1 VLSGPRA
8 RRLCH
13 REQPPARSRLRAL
26 GPVRPALHA
35 DRAGR
40 RRRADHVPVQ
50 QLRDAAGRRAVPR
63 RGGARR
69 VSAAGTPGRA
79 TRRRAVRVSKRP
91 TVRSLAGRRC
101 APERDRGAAGSRA
114 DAPARWSLSRAGPGG
129 ADARPA
135 PERRLRHAPLRDPGL
150 RPARPFPSG
159 PETQGGA
166 DHRILPDIAE
176 KWELPTPTTVIFR
189 LRKGVRFHRKP
200 PVDGREVTADDVKAQ
215 VGRRLRPGGG
225 QAPARRGGPG
235 TRAHDAALPVA
246 GLRPAL
252 AQLLRA
258 RGGESRPGGITAE
271 LKPEE
276 YGKFSTTTALGK
288 FDKMAMGPFGAGETE
303 VRYLPVRKLLQ
314 HLTAQSQPGRGR

>member
-1 VLSGPRA
+1 MLSGPSCSAPVSQRTA
-8 RRLCH
+8 PSKISPTSAGPGAPRPTRRSSGSTSTGGS
-13 REQPPARSRLRAL
+13 RSCSAT
-26 GPVRPALHA
+26 
-35 DRAGR
+35 
-40 RRRADHVPVQ
+40 
-50 QLRDAAGRRAVPR
+50 PR
-63 RGGARR
+63 RGRTSSSASPRRGA
-69 VSAAGTPGRA
+69 PGQRC
-79 TRRRAVRVSKRP
+79 RHPGPCDPSEGRESSKRP

-176 KWELPTPTTVIFR
+176 KWESPTPTTMVFR

-235 TRAHDAALPVA
+235 TRAHDAALPLA